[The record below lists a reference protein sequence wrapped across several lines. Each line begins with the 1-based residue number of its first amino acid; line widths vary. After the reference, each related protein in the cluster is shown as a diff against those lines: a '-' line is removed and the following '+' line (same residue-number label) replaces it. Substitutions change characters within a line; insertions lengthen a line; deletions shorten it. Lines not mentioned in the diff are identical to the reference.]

1 MAAKTSSPASA
12 FAKVL
17 RSFET
22 GGFTYHDVVA
32 ELKRLLKAGASPT
45 EMSEILRRRE
55 FVEPLP
61 VDAHKEVIGLLDA
74 AKERAAAEATDQQ
87 VESAG
92 ASSIPASKPVAVPD
106 EISASH
112 PATVRI
118 PTIAPSATRA
128 GGVPKPTIRIVPP
141 PRIPDPIPMPAGF
154 VAGYF
159 KASTSNS
166 PSADLS
172 VTLNWEIFST
182 LKPPAR

>member
-61 VDAHKEVIGLLDA
+61 VDAKKEVIGLLDA
-74 AKERAAAEATDQQ
+74 AKERAAAEAIDAQ
-87 VESAG
+87 VENTGAG
-92 ASSIPASKPVAVPD
+92 SVPASKPVAVPD
-106 EISASH
+106 KISASH
-112 PATVRI
+112 PATSHTAISHPAISHPALSHPATSHPATAHPATSHPATVRI
-118 PTIAPSATRA
+118 SSIAPRSARA
-128 GGVPKPTIRIVPP
+128 EAISKT
-141 PRIPDPIPMPAGF
+141 
-154 VAGYF
+154 
-159 KASTSNS
+159 T
-166 PSADLS
+166 
-172 VTLNWEIFST
+172 
-182 LKPPAR
+182 